1 MKNNLSKII
10 NKIASIFKKEIML
23 SVSLLAA
30 IVSLFIT
37 PPQVKLLYDIDWKTL
52 ATLFMLLSV
61 LEGFKKEQIFD
72 PLLKITRK
80 IGGIT
85 YLVGIH
91 FNEGATETVGEKLK
105 RMMKTECE
113 GAKSV

>member
-1 MKNNLSKII
+1 MNEDKMITEQR
-10 NKIASIFKKEIML
+10 IA
-23 SVSLLAA
+23 
-30 IVSLFIT
+30 
-37 PPQVKLLYDIDWKTL
+37 
-52 ATLFMLLSV
+52 
-61 LEGFKKEQIFD
+61 
-72 PLLKITRK
+72 RK

-113 GAKSV
+113 RAKCV